1 MLLIFFLFPALEISA
16 SMLNLVTST
25 SIVRGY
31 NETFSFNFAITD
43 EDQIIDVDQVTG
55 TDTNFLITLVFSSAD
70 FRATFSANH
79 SIAITPSISVDQVQQ
94 KIHPNSSVMISG
106 RGTVLIPRLS
116 CTQYQYLCVVLQ
128 AGPGSSIQ
136 LDEGSVDH
144 TDCIQA
150 SDYINCKGT
159 CS

>member
-1 MLLIFFLFPALEISA
+1 MLLTSFFFPALEISA

-25 SIVRGY
+25 SVVRGY

-55 TDTNFLITLVFSSAD
+55 KNTNFLVTLVFSSVD
-70 FRATFSANH
+70 VRATLLANH
-79 SIAITPSISVDQVQQ
+79 SIAITPNISFDQVQQ
-94 KIHPNSSVMISG
+94 RIHPNSNVMISG

-116 CTQYQYLCVVLQ
+116 CTQYQYMCVVLQ

-144 TDCIQA
+144 IDCIQA

-159 CS
+159 CC